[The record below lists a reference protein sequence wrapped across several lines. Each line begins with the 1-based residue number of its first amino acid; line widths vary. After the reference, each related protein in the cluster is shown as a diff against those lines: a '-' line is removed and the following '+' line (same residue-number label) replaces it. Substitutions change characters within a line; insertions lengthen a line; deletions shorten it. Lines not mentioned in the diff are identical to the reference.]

1 MALQKLDLNPLNQKK
16 TNQPQISFDSILDQG
31 AISEILLLEILYNNR
46 KVNC

>member
-1 MALQKLDLNPLNQKK
+1 MVLQNLDLNPSNQKK
-16 TNQPQISFDSILDQG
+16 SNQPQISFYSILDQG